1 MNYHLRSNRRRAV
14 PRTGKLLF
22 GFVIIAVLLLGGNYV
37 TNGMVAEV
45 VRVPAASVLG
55 THGVFVE
62 QFERIAHVF
71 SAKATL
77 QREREALK
85 GRVQELE
92 IYALNNIVLS
102 AENAEL
108 RRLLGTNGT
117 TLNNGILARV
127 ISYAGIVPYG
137 VVLISLESPVAVS
150 SGAHVYGPNDT
161 FIGTVISVRDTTAT
175 VQLVSAPT
183 QETTAFIGATDRLTQ
198 VTLRGSGSGNMVAR
212 VARDADIRV
221 GDPVTLVGENGPLI
235 GFVGTIET
243 KPSDAFQQVRVRTPF
258 NISTVRFVRVQ

>member
-92 IYALNNIVLS
+92 IYALNNI
-102 AENAEL
+102 
-108 RRLLGTNGT
+108 
-117 TLNNGILARV
+117 
-127 ISYAGIVPYG
+127 
-137 VVLISLESPVAVS
+137 
-150 SGAHVYGPNDT
+150 
-161 FIGTVISVRDTTAT
+161 
-175 VQLVSAPT
+175 
-183 QETTAFIGATDRLTQ
+183 
-198 VTLRGSGSGNMVAR
+198 
-212 VARDADIRV
+212 
-221 GDPVTLVGENGPLI
+221 
-235 GFVGTIET
+235 
-243 KPSDAFQQVRVRTPF
+243 
-258 NISTVRFVRVQ
+258 